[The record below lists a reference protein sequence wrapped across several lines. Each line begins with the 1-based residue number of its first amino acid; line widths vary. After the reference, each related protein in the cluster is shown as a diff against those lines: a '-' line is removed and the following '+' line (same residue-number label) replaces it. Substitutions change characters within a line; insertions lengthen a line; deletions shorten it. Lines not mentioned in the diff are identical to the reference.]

1 MLDGMRLIG
10 LDPSHRIRLPNS
22 VITILFSLIGLVG
35 GNGASGKY
43 FFSCFIELFN
53 VFLNPLPILFFCF
66 KLLAPSSLLE
76 AVGVVAAVVA
86 GAHSISPGAGILR
99 RSCFREYIVID
110 DPDVPDNRIG
120 DIVMFL
126 DRVYDVAKSSP

>member
-1 MLDGMRLIG
+1 MLDGILLIG
-10 LDPSHRIRLPNS
+10 LEPSNLIRFPYS
-22 VITILFSLIGLVG
+22 VITIRFSLIGLVG
-35 GNGASGKY
+35 GNGARGKY

-86 GAHSISPGAGILR
+86 GAHINLPPVQLS
-99 RSCFREYIVID
+99 
-110 DPDVPDNRIG
+110 
-120 DIVMFL
+120 
-126 DRVYDVAKSSP
+126 